1 MTTLKA
7 SRTRIPPDTFNRVAY
22 QGERV
27 RVERRGAKPVFLIS
41 EEDLARLELLE
52 DRYWAD
58 EGRKALKEF
67 RKSGKKAIPLEQLKM
82 SGSRSR

>member
-7 SRTRIPPDTFNRVAY
+7 SRTRIPPDAFNRVAY

-27 RVERRGAKPVFLIS
+27 RIERRGARPVYLIS
-41 EEDLARLELLE
+41 EEDLGRLEELE

-58 EGRKALKEF
+58 EGRRSLEEF
-67 RKSGKKAIPLEQLKM
+67 RRSGRKAVPL
-82 SGSRSR
+82 GDVRAGR

>member
-22 QGERV
+22 QRERV
-27 RVERRGAKPVFLIS
+27 RIERRGARPVYLVS
-41 EEDLARLELLE
+41 EEDLQLLDKLE

-58 EGRKALKEF
+58 EGRKALREF
-67 RKSGKKAIPLEQLKM
+67 KRSGRKAVPWEQLKKEL
-82 SGSRSR
+82 GL